1 MNACAQIND
10 ARRQMLIQP
19 ANGAGFCQGGACVFL
34 GLRALECFLIMTGG
48 GVWGKWGSS
57 CLLYTSDAA
66 DE

>member
-48 GVWGKWGSS
+48 GVWGKWGQ
-57 CLLYTSDAA
+57 
-66 DE
+66 